1 MKIGKGQIM
10 TDLTDDDLSQK
21 RERSLLGFTLRR
33 DVSILGLVLGLIQL
47 FLMIGGGLW
56 VAFGILNSYDRR
68 IQDVVS
74 DSKAREY
81 AIERELSAAVS
92 ADSQKVALMQEA
104 NKLQLENNKQRWE
117 EIRDQLRDLNAKQE
131 ISNKRLTD
139 ISLSLANKVDR
150 KP

>member
-1 MKIGKGQIM
+1 M
-10 TDLTDDDLSQK
+10 TDLTDDDLPQK

-33 DVSILGLVLGLIQL
+33 DVSILGLILGLIQL
-47 FLMIGGGLW
+47 VLMIGGGLW
-56 VAFGILNSYDRR
+56 VAFGILSSYDRR
-68 IQDVVS
+68 IQDVVA

-81 AIERELSAAVS
+81 AIERELSVAVS
-92 ADSQKVALMQEA
+92 ANAQKVALMQEA